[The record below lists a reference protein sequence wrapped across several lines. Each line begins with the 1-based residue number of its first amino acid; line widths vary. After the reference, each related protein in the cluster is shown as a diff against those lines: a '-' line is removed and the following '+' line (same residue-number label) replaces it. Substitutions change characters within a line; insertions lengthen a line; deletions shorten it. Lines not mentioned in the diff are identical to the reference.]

1 MSGSS
6 AAAQQDKPFGV
17 IPIEQMRQMSG
28 LEFLQSV
35 FLNEGPRPPIGQIM
49 NFGSSEIEFGKVMFE
64 GNPSEKFYNPIGT
77 VHGGYALTMLDSCMS
92 CAVQSTLPKGTGYTT
107 VELKVNFVKAMTA
120 TTGTIRAEGKVINV
134 GKRIGTAEG
143 RVIDKDGKL
152 IAFGTTTCL
161 IFPI

>member
-1 MSGSS
+1 MSADGG
-6 AAAQQDKPFGV
+6 QQGKPFGV
-17 IPIEQMRQMSG
+17 IPIEKMREMSG

-35 FLNEGPRPPIGQIM
+35 FLQDGPRPPIGQIM
-49 NFGSSEIEFGKVMFE
+49 NFGGSEIAFGQVMFE

-92 CAVQSTLPKGTGYTT
+92 CAVQSTLPKGMGYTT

-161 IFPI
+161 VFPI

>member
-1 MSGSS
+1 MSADGNGG
-6 AAAQQDKPFGV
+6 QKQFGV
-17 IPIEQMRQMSG
+17 IPVEKMREMTG

-35 FLNEGPRPPIGQIM
+35 FLQDGPRPPIGQIM
-49 NFGSSEIEFGKVMFE
+49 NFGQSEIEVGKVMFE

-92 CAVQSTLPKGTGYTT
+92 CAVQSTLPKGMGYTT

-120 TTGTIRAEGKVINV
+120 STGTIRAEGKVINV

>member
-1 MSGSS
+1 MSSD
-6 AAAQQDKPFGV
+6 AMQQDKKFGV
-17 IPIEQMRQMSG
+17 IPLEKTREMTG

-35 FLNEGPRPPIGQIM
+35 FLQDGPRPPIGQMM
-49 NFGSSEIEFGKVMFE
+49 NFGGSEVEFGRTVFE
-64 GNPSEKFYNPIGT
+64 GNPSADFYNPIGT
-77 VHGGYALTMLDSCMS
+77 VHGGYALALLDSCMG
-92 CAVQSTLPKGTGYTT
+92 CAVQSTLPKGMGYTT

-120 TTGTIRAEGKVINV
+120 ATGTIRAEGKVINV

-143 RVIDKDGKL
+143 RIVDKDGKL